1 VQPAALGDLMQQRT
15 VNSSAHR
22 GAKMIPFL
30 IVPADLKSVPL
41 FQGVQESDL
50 RALAERTVSRSYPK
64 QAIIVHEGDESDSLY
79 LILAGRVKI
88 FLSDDNGK
96 ELILAVK
103 GPGQYFGEMV
113 LDEQPRAASVITLEP
128 AQFAVLSRADFKAFL
143 LTHAEVALQL
153 IQNLI
158 HVARGLNQNVRSLA
172 MLDVYGRVA
181 RILLELAVEQGG
193 KLVIP
198 EKLTQKDI
206 AARVGASREMINR
219 ILRDLTTGGYVSVQA
234 GRITINKAP
243 PARW

>member
-1 VQPAALGDLMQQRT
+1 M
-15 VNSSAHR
+15 
-22 GAKMIPFL
+22 
-30 IVPADLKSVPL
+30 PADLKSIPL

-50 RALAERTVSRSYPK
+50 RALAERTITRSYPK
-64 QAIIVHEGDESDSLY
+64 QAIIVNEGDESDSLY

-88 FLSDDNGK
+88 YLSDETGK
-96 ELILAVK
+96 ELILAIK

-113 LDEQPRAASVITLEP
+113 LDGEPRSASVMTLEP
-128 AQFAVLSRADFKAFL
+128 AQFACLSRADFKAFL
-143 LTHAEVALQL
+143 LKHAEVALQL

-158 HVARGLNQNVRSLA
+158 RVARGLNQNVRSLA

-181 RILLELAVEQGG
+181 RILLELAVERDG
-193 KLVIP
+193 KMVIP
-198 EKLTQKDI
+198 ERLTQKDL

-219 ILRDLTTGGYVSVQA
+219 ILRDLTTGGYVSVED

>member
-1 VQPAALGDLMQQRT
+1 MA
-15 VNSSAHR
+15 
-22 GAKMIPFL
+22 
-30 IVPADLKSVPL
+30 ADLKNIPL
-41 FQGVQESDL
+41 FAGVADNEL
-50 RALAERTVSRSYPK
+50 RALAERAITRNYPK
-64 QAIIVHEGDESDSLY
+64 QAIIVSEGDESDSIY

-88 FLSDDNGK
+88 YLSDENGK
-96 ELILAVK
+96 ELILAIK

-113 LDEQPRAASVITLEP
+113 LDEQPRSACVMTLDP
-128 AQFAVLSRADFKAFL
+128 SQFAIVSRADFRSFL
-143 LTHAEVALQL
+143 LGHPEVALQL
-153 IQNLI
+153 IHNLI

-181 RILLELAVEQGG
+181 RILLELAVERDG

-198 EKLTQKDI
+198 EKMTQKDI

-219 ILRDLTTGGYVSVQA
+219 ILRDLTAGGYVTIDA

>member
-1 VQPAALGDLMQQRT
+1 M
-15 VNSSAHR
+15 S
-22 GAKMIPFL
+22 
-30 IVPADLKSVPL
+30 ADLKNVPL
-41 FQGVQESDL
+41 FEGLPDTEL
-50 RALAERTVSRSYPK
+50 RALAARTVTRSYAR
-64 QAIIVHEGDESDSLY
+64 QAIIVNEGDESDSLY
-79 LILAGRVKI
+79 LILSGRVKVY
-88 FLSDDNGK
+88 LADEHGK
-96 ELILAVK
+96 ELILAIK

-113 LDEQPRAASVITLEP
+113 LDDQPRSASVITLEP
-128 AQFAVLSRADFKAFL
+128 AQFAVLSRADFRAFL
-143 LTHAEVALQL
+143 LRHPEVALAL

-158 HVARGLNQNVRSLA
+158 RLARGLNQNVRNLA

-198 EKLTQKDI
+198 EKMTQKDI

-219 ILRDLTTGGYVSVQA
+219 ILRDLTTGGYVSMEA

>member
-1 VQPAALGDLMQQRT
+1 M
-15 VNSSAHR
+15 
-22 GAKMIPFL
+22 
-30 IVPADLKSVPL
+30 PADLKSIPL
-41 FQGVQESDL
+41 FEGVPDADL
-50 RALAERTVSRSYPK
+50 RLLADRTVTRNYSK
-64 QAIIVHEGDESDSLY
+64 QAIIVNEGDESDSLY

-88 FLSDDNGK
+88 YLADEHGK
-96 ELILAVK
+96 ELILAIK

-113 LDEQPRAASVITLEP
+113 LDDQPRAASVMTLEP
-128 AQFAVLSRADFKAFL
+128 AQFAILSRADFKGFL
-143 LTHAEVALQL
+143 LSHPEVSLQL

-158 HVARGLNQNVRSLA
+158 RVARGLNRSVRNLA

-181 RILLELAVEQGG
+181 RILLELAVERDG

-219 ILRDLTTGGYVSVQA
+219 ILRDLTAGGYVSVED

>member
-1 VQPAALGDLMQQRT
+1 MLELRT
-15 VNSSAHR
+15 L
-22 GAKMIPFL
+22 P
-30 IVPADLKSVPL
+30 DLKSIPL
-41 FQGVQESDL
+41 FEGVAEAEL
-50 RALAERTVSRSYPK
+50 RALAERTVTRSYPK
-64 QAIIVHEGDESDSLY
+64 QAILVTEGDESDSLY
-79 LILAGRVKI
+79 LILAGRVKVY
-88 FLSDDNGK
+88 LSDESGK
-96 ELILAVK
+96 ELILAIK

-113 LDEQPRAASVITLEP
+113 LDSQPRSASVMTLE
-128 AQFAVLSRADFKAFL
+128 AGAVRGAVARRLPRFL
-143 LTHAEVALQL
+143 LRHAEVALQL

-158 HVARGLNQNVRSLA
+158 RVARGLNQNVRSLA

-181 RILLELAVEQGG
+181 RILLELAVEQDG

-219 ILRDLTTGGYVSVQA
+219 ILRDLTTGGYVSVEA

>member
-1 VQPAALGDLMQQRT
+1 M
-15 VNSSAHR
+15 
-22 GAKMIPFL
+22 
-30 IVPADLKSVPL
+30 PADLKSIPL
-41 FQGVQESDL
+41 FVGVPDADL
-50 RALAERTVSRSYPK
+50 RALADRTIARSYAK
-64 QAIIVHEGDESDSLY
+64 QAIIVNEGDQSDSLY

-88 FLSDDNGK
+88 YLADEHGK
-96 ELILAVK
+96 ELILAIK

-113 LDEQPRAASVITLEP
+113 LDEQPRSASVMTLEP
-128 AQFAVLSRADFKAFL
+128 SQFAILSRADFKQFL
-143 LTHAEVALQL
+143 LSHPEVSLQL

-158 HVARGLNQNVRSLA
+158 RVARGLNRSVRNLA

-181 RILLELAVEQGG
+181 RILLELAVERDG

-198 EKLTQKDI
+198 EKLTQKDL

-219 ILRDLTTGGYVSVQA
+219 VLRDLTTGGYVSVED

>member
-1 VQPAALGDLMQQRT
+1 MVDLRT
-15 VNSSAHR
+15 
-22 GAKMIPFL
+22 I
-30 IVPADLKSVPL
+30 PL
-41 FQGVQESDL
+41 FAGVTEAELS
-50 RALAERTVSRSYPK
+50 ALAERAVTRSYPK
-64 QAIIVHEGDESDSLY
+64 QAILVNEGDDSDSLF
-79 LILAGRVKI
+79 LILAGRVKVY
-88 FLSDDNGK
+88 LSDESGK
-96 ELILAVK
+96 ELILAIK

-113 LDEQPRAASVITLEP
+113 LDDQPRSASVMTIEP
-128 AQFAVLSRADFKAFL
+128 AQFAILSRADFRAFL
-143 LTHAEVALQL
+143 LRHSEVALQV

-158 HVARGLNQNVRSLA
+158 RVARGLNQNVRSLA

-206 AARVGASREMINR
+206 AARVGAAREMMNR
-219 ILRDLTTGGYVSVQA
+219 ILRGLTTGGYVTVES

>member
-1 VQPAALGDLMQQRT
+1 M
-15 VNSSAHR
+15 
-22 GAKMIPFL
+22 
-30 IVPADLKSVPL
+30 PADLKSIPL

-50 RALAERTVSRSYPK
+50 RALAERTVTRNYPK

-79 LILAGRVKI
+79 LVLAGRVKI
-88 FLSDDNGK
+88 YLSDETGK
-96 ELILAVK
+96 ELILAIK

-113 LDEQPRAASVITLEP
+113 LDEQPRSASVMTLEA
-128 AQFAVLSRADFKAFL
+128 AQFACLARADFKAFL
-143 LTHAEVALQL
+143 LNHAEVALQL

-158 HVARGLNQNVRSLA
+158 RVARGLNQNVRSLA

-181 RILLELAVEQGG
+181 RILLELAVERDG
-193 KLVIP
+193 KMVIP
-198 EKLTQKDI
+198 DRLTQKDL

-219 ILRDLTTGGYVSVQA
+219 ILRDLTTGGYVSVEA